1 MNTTTKIARVILQV
15 AGAAALLLGVIIW
28 TAGADGLIP
37 THKTLGDL
45 AVLALWTIAAVAA
58 RAGVSLGAVA
68 LAAGVG
74 LAVPVFGAAQ
84 TDLLTGSWHWTVQ
97 VLHVVISMIAL
108 ALGLRLV
115 FAIRGRD
122 AGQGSSLRTGDAA
135 EHAYTPGSPAR

>member
-1 MNTTTKIARVILQV
+1 MNTTTKIARVTLQG

-28 TAGADGLIP
+28 TGGTDGLIP

-74 LAVPVFGAAQ
+74 LAVPVYGAAQ
-84 TDLLTGSWHWTVQ
+84 TDLLTGSWHWTIQ
-97 VLHVVISMIAL
+97 VLHVVISMAAL

-115 FAIRGRD
+115 FAIRV
-122 AGQGSSLRTGDAA
+122 QGARPRSTLRTGDGSQ
-135 EHAYTPGSPAR
+135 HAYTPGSPAR